1 MSDTVEKALEDV
13 YTALHANNAGIDKA
27 IAALKTALEAKGE
40 KVAVFAKERL
50 AQNDRQG
57 RRMMQSYF
65 KKRGV
70 TVEFSEGEKKSA

>member
-1 MSDTVEKALEDV
+1 MTDTLEHI
-13 YTALHANNAGIDKA
+13 YASLNNNNAGIDA
-27 IAALKTALEAKGE
+27 LIATLKSELEAKDE
-40 KVAVFAKERL
+40 KAVTVDKTRL

-70 TVEFSEGEKKSA
+70 IVEFSE